1 MKTNLLKYEN
11 SKLKQQ
17 FIFNLPV
24 SMEVCGR
31 ECPGCYA
38 LKAQKRFPKT
48 VLPYR
53 EARLEASK
61 QEDFVPNIIA
71 ELTTSRRSAK
81 SIRIHESGEFY
92 SQEYIDKWATIAKAV
107 PTFTFYAFTKR
118 MKDFDFTAIKALPN
132 VIIIDSLM
140 SGTLNYAPLNK
151 LDPSRPICP
160 ATMDDTTVCG
170 VTCLYCQTKQAQTD
184 GIQFVKH

>member
-1 MKTNLLKYEN
+1 MKLLKYEN
-11 SKLKQQ
+11 DKLKQQ

-53 EARLEASK
+53 QTRLDASK
-61 QEDFVPNIIA
+61 QTDFTSNIIL
-71 ELTTSRRSAK
+71 ELESTRRTARAV
-81 SIRIHESGEFY
+81 RIHESGEFY
-92 SQEYIDKWATIAKAV
+92 SQEYIDKWETIAKAL
-107 PTFTFYAFTKR
+107 PSFTFYAFTKR
-118 MKDFDFTAIKALPN
+118 MTDFDFTSIMSQSN
-132 VIIIDSLM
+132 VVIIDSLM
-140 SGTLNYAPLNK
+140 SGTLNYAPINK
-151 LDPSRPICP
+151 LDQSRPICP
-160 ATMDDTTVCG
+160 ATTSNTTICG
-170 VTCLYCQTKQAQTD
+170 VTCLYCQTKEAQNN